1 MKKLSLARFAML
13 GFLSFGLPAHAMA
26 ESFTMPDGK
35 PVVSITIPDDWE
47 TGEIDDGVE
56 ATSPDK
62 NVYIAA
68 ELVKADNVEAAA
80 KEALKYLVDNGVVID
95 EATKKEKTFKI
106 GDLEAYELGWQGKD
120 EDGPTEVSVAIVVVA
135 PKKLMFLTYWATPEG
150 GQANA
155 AGLAAI
161 AQSITPV
168 K

>member
-1 MKKLSLARFAML
+1 MKKLSLARLAML
-13 GFLSFGLPAHAMA
+13 GVLSLGLPACAMA
-26 ESFTMPDGK
+26 EVYTMPDNK

-47 TGEIDDGVE
+47 TEEIEDGVE

-68 ELVKADNVEAAA
+68 ELVKASNVEEAT

-95 EATKKEKTFKI
+95 AATKKEKTFKI
-106 GDLEAYELGWQGKD
+106 GELEAYELGWQGKD

-150 GQANA
+150 GKTNA
-155 AGLAAI
+155 AALGAI
-161 AQSITPV
+161 ALSIMPV